1 MNSSLYD
8 VIGTVTMPRMVRI
21 RQKFDTHEITDL
33 EEAVRRELLKPDII
47 STIRPGMEIAIT
59 AGSRGIA
66 SHRRILKTVVDLVKE
81 KYFRD

>member
-47 STIRPGMEIAIT
+47 SG
-59 AGSRGIA
+59 
-66 SHRRILKTVVDLVKE
+66 ILKGSQELAAGKLSGVEPPWPMPCK
-81 KYFRD
+81 KYVCEAAAFLYE